1 MNAPSAAHLL
11 GTTQSGQDVLS
22 QLLVGIRLT
31 LELGIIVGL
40 VATALAVIVGVTAA
54 FLGGFWDE
62 LLSLVTNVFLVIPA
76 LPLLIVLLGYFPNRG
91 ESPTIV
97 VLTLL
102 GWPWGARVIRAQ
114 TLAIRNRDF
123 VAASRETG
131 ERTWRII
138 AFEIVP
144 NEVSLIAASFVNT
157 VLYAIAA
164 SVALA
169 FIGVADLNS
178 WSLGT
183 MLYWAE
189 SQQALQLGAWWWF
202 VPPGLAVALIGT
214 ALVLL
219 NTGIDELGNPRLRD
233 ASSAS
238 RIAGRWSSPRTP
250 HPCSAKSRSAATGSP
265 DSCTRSHEVRCSTR
279 PRRVRADERGPA
291 AGSAIGRADG
301 RTLDRETHRATSAA
315 ADPAAGSSLADA
327 AAPSSSPVLDI
338 RDLSVVYRT
347 PAGDVRAV
355 DHVNLALGAGEVVG
369 LAGESGSG
377 KSTLAYGACRLLR
390 APALVTNGSVIYR
403 GRRVTRP
410 AEVLKMRPDEL
421 RRLRWREIAIVFQS
435 AMNALNP
442 VLKVRDQLLNVIH
455 AHLKMPRDEARE
467 RAALLAR
474 SRPGH
479 PAVPAA

>member
-1 MNAPSAAHLL
+1 MTIAPTISADPTVIAQEAAEPGRWRRLPTKARFGVVLSAVFVLAAIIGPLVTPYDPSYQNPSPAASMNPPSAAHLL

-31 LELGIIVGL
+31 LELGILVGL
-40 VATALAVIVGVTAA
+40 VATALAVIVGVTSA

-62 LLSLVTNVFLVIPA
+62 LLSLLTNVFLVIPA
-76 LPLLIVLLGYFPNRG
+76 LPLLIILLGYLPNRG
-91 ESPTIV
+91 QTPTIL
-97 VLTLL
+97 VLSLL

-131 ERTWRII
+131 EKSWRII

-157 VLYAIAA
+157 VLYAIGA

-178 WSLGT
+178 WSLGS

-202 VPPGLAVALIGT
+202 VPPGLAVALMGT

-238 RIAGRWSSPRTP
+238 RIAGRWL
-250 HPCSAKSRSAATGSP
+250 
-265 DSCTRSHEVRCSTR
+265 R
-279 PRRVRADERGPA
+279 P
-291 AGSAIGRADG
+291 
-301 RTLDRETHRATSAA
+301 
-315 ADPAAGSSLADA
+315 ADPT
-327 AAPSSSPVLDI
+327 PVLSEI
-338 RDLSVVYRT
+338 SQRR
-347 PAGDVRAV
+347 
-355 DHVNLALGAGEVVG
+355 NG
-369 LAGESGSG
+369 LAGFLHSFSR
-377 KSTLAYGACRLLR
+377 SSLLDK
-390 APALVTNGSVIYR
+390 PETGD
-403 GRRVTRP
+403 GR
-410 AEVLKMRPDEL
+410 
-421 RRLRWREIAIVFQS
+421 
-435 AMNALNP
+435 
-442 VLKVRDQLLNVIH
+442 
-455 AHLKMPRDEARE
+455 
-467 RAALLAR
+467 
-474 SRPGH
+474 
-479 PAVPAA
+479 